1 MAINQSGRV
10 KFKTFKCTHDEL
22 VSFTAKFEGRRIEA
36 FETISS
42 SISHHD
48 MQLSITGHILVGYRL
63 LKLLFAITYG
73 TLHCSHLSGA
83 TNVIE
88 IEGLLFLGFCPM
100 VALLGK
106 LIFPVFPIK

>member
-1 MAINQSGRV
+1 MQKLIVRKSIGFIKVKKRGSPYILAINQSVRV

-36 FETISS
+36 SETISS

-63 LKLLFAITYG
+63 LKLLFAIT
-73 TLHCSHLSGA
+73 
-83 TNVIE
+83 
-88 IEGLLFLGFCPM
+88 
-100 VALLGK
+100 
-106 LIFPVFPIK
+106 